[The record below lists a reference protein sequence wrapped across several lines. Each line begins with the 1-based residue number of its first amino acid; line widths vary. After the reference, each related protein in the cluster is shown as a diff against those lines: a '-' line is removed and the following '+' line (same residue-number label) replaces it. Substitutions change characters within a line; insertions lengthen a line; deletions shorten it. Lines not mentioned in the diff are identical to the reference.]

1 MKAMFLAA
9 VFLTIV
15 AAPSANAQT
24 FSTGAGVF
32 TGGNDDSEN
41 FEDCLLTYLPGTG
54 SDAAARMIAIAC
66 RIKFSSQ
73 SVSASPTDAEGKP
86 SKQEAFAIQE
96 MNELLERHMRE
107 GVGK

>member
-1 MKAMFLAA
+1 MKAIFLAA

-15 AAPSANAQT
+15 AAPSTDAQT
-24 FSTGAGVF
+24 FSTG
-32 TGGNDDSEN
+32 GGNDDSEN

-73 SVSASPTDAEGKP
+73 SVSASQADAKRTP
-86 SKQEAFAIQE
+86 SKQEMFAIQE

-107 GVGK
+107 GVEK

>member
-1 MKAMFLAA
+1 MKATFLAA

-15 AAPSANAQT
+15 AAPSADAQGT
-24 FSTGAGVF
+24 IV
-32 TGGNDDSEN
+32 GGNDDSEN

-54 SDAAARMIAIAC
+54 SDTAARMIAIAC

-73 SVSASPTDAEGKP
+73 SMSASPTDAEGKP
-86 SKQEAFAIQE
+86 SKQEMFAIQE

>member
-9 VFLTIV
+9 VFLTIFV
-15 AAPSANAQT
+15 AASANAQT
-24 FSTGAGVF
+24 GTVVGGVF
-32 TGGNDDSEN
+32 TSGNGNSEN

-54 SDAAARMIAIAC
+54 SDTAARMIAIAC

-73 SVSASPTDAEGKP
+73 SMSAPQTDAERRP
-86 SKQEAFAIQE
+86 SKQELFAIQE

-107 GVGK
+107 GAGK